1 MSAASYDITIEQGA
15 DYGLGLH
22 VKNPDGSNYD
32 LTGATITA
40 DIRKDWQYPVIA
52 SFGVTI
58 TNASGGLI
66 SIALPAS
73 INKTIDVMSGKY
85 DVLMLKGGVKI
96 RLMQGNIT
104 ISPYITH
111 G

>member
-15 DYGLGLH
+15 DYGLWLH
-22 VKNPDGSNYD
+22 VKNPDGSSYN
-32 LTGATITA
+32 LTGATISA
-40 DIRKDWQYPVIA
+40 DIRKDWQYPVIT

-58 TNASGGLI
+58 TDAVNGLV
-66 SIALPAS
+66 SLSMPAS
-73 INKTIDVMSGKY
+73 QSKLIDVLNGKY
-85 DVLMLKGGVKI
+85 DVLMFIGGVKI

-104 ISPYITH
+104 ISPFITH